1 MGELFSYTLVSGIIL
16 LSLYLP
22 YKLLLAGERQHRF
35 NRAVIICMY
44 LVAVT
49 VPLLPRISFPVG
61 GTASEAATTAVGNIT
76 IGP

>member
-1 MGELFSYTLVSGIIL
+1 MGELFSITLVSGVML
-16 LSLYLP
+16 LCMYLP

-49 VPLLPRISFPVG
+49 VPLFQQFVQ
-61 GTASEAATTAVGNIT
+61 AGNFRS
-76 IGP
+76 G